1 MNEKEVEK
9 YIDKLYELENYDVVK
24 KDLFIQA
31 HSKTRDA
38 DNWKDGIY
46 CMVGDIVLTV
56 QLKLEETE
64 EKRVGIS
71 IFDSFLSLW
80 KKTKEEV
87 LKDAY
92 ENTTKML
99 SVTLIGL
106 DEKEESF
113 FRKEEKPG
121 EITVKGKGQRG
132 YYLGY
137 GSKGLGAAWFFIP
150 GNARRICREIGADEI
165 YVLPLSASEVVIRD
179 VRQTVSVKKL
189 WWSFWITMAAN
200 VEANEFLT
208 INIYHYSA
216 KTDKMTMLVPDE
228 ETRAGR

>member
-9 YIDKLYELENYDVVK
+9 YIYKLYELGNYDVVK

-31 HSKTRDA
+31 LSKTRDE

-92 ENTTKML
+92 ENTTKFL
-99 SVTLIGL
+99 CVTLFVL
-106 DEKEESF
+106 DK
-113 FRKEEKPG
+113 
-121 EITVKGKGQRG
+121 
-132 YYLGY
+132 
-137 GSKGLGAAWFFIP
+137 
-150 GNARRICREIGADEI
+150 
-165 YVLPLSASEVVIRD
+165 
-179 VRQTVSVKKL
+179 
-189 WWSFWITMAAN
+189 
-200 VEANEFLT
+200 
-208 INIYHYSA
+208 
-216 KTDKMTMLVPDE
+216 
-228 ETRAGR
+228 

>member
-9 YIDKLYELENYDVVK
+9 YIDKLYELGNYDVVK

-31 HSKTRDA
+31 LSKTRDE

-113 FRKEEKPG
+113 FRKRGKTWENNG
-121 EITVKGKGQRG
+121 ERKRPKRLLSGLWFKRTWSRMVFYTGKC
-132 YYLGY
+132 
-137 GSKGLGAAWFFIP
+137 S
-150 GNARRICREIGADEI
+150 
-165 YVLPLSASEVVIRD
+165 
-179 VRQTVSVKKL
+179 
-189 WWSFWITMAAN
+189 
-200 VEANEFLT
+200 
-208 INIYHYSA
+208 
-216 KTDKMTMLVPDE
+216 
-228 ETRAGR
+228 

>member
-31 HSKTRDA
+31 LSKTRDA

-137 GSKGLGAAWFFIP
+137 GSKGLGAA
-150 GNARRICREIGADEI
+150 
-165 YVLPLSASEVVIRD
+165 
-179 VRQTVSVKKL
+179 
-189 WWSFWITMAAN
+189 
-200 VEANEFLT
+200 
-208 INIYHYSA
+208 
-216 KTDKMTMLVPDE
+216 
-228 ETRAGR
+228 